1 MLRLANVCAVLED
14 GVPPA
19 HSEAI
24 LVGRPLDGSRNPK
37 TMMGMKLAN
46 ITGVV
51 TYQVCT
57 SAWLQDYMH
66 LQ

>member
-1 MLRLANVCAVLED
+1 MLTASSD

-24 LVGRPLDGSRNPK
+24 LVGRALDGTRNPK
-37 TMMGMKLAN
+37 TMMGMKLSN

-51 TYQVCT
+51 TYQVCNEDEIE
-57 SAWLQDYMH
+57 Q
-66 LQ
+66 